1 MGAHSSLSMTLK
13 DARSIYAGLIGD
25 PCELDRRQLE
35 AFFDEVLD
43 EKVYNCVIVEADSL
57 EGSDYSDDSDLI
69 RDYTVQWLEANPG
82 KHPESLTQENLRLR
96 RLLAFH
102 VCGTLLYT
110 DDDELQDNTE
120 MPVIDFKR
128 DSALEISRKLY
139 ERNKRRFVEL
149 GTTKIPGVD

>member
-43 EKVYNCVIVEADSL
+43 EKVYNCVIVEVDSL
-57 EGSDYSDDSDLI
+57 EGSDYTDDSGLI

-82 KHPESLTQENLRLR
+82 KIPESLTQENLRLR
-96 RLLAFH
+96 RMLALAFS
-102 VCGTLLYT
+102 GANLYT
-110 DDDELQDNTE
+110 DDGELQDNTVI
-120 MPVIDFKR
+120 PSIDFKR
-128 DSALEISRKLY
+128 DSAKLIAAKITQ
-139 ERNKRRFVEL
+139 RNMNRFEKVQKL
-149 GTTKIPGVD
+149 LDGDK